1 MTTSTAVGRFA
12 AGLCGLQALALALT
26 AGFAGDADAVPAFAR
41 QTGQECIACH
51 VSFPELTPYGRYF
64 KLTGY
69 TSGKTFG
76 SSAGF
81 NYVPMAVMA
90 QASVTNTR
98 NNHATD
104 PDDTT
109 ATVTVN
115 QRNNSLVFSGGSLF
129 LATKV
134 NDYVGGFIQWSYDN
148 LATVADGTLGGHSGV
163 DNVDLRAAGK
173 YSSPGAAEPDLIYGL
188 TLNNNPTI
196 QDPWNSTPAFG
207 FPFTSAPL
215 VQTPAAAT
223 QIDGSLGQQVAGVGG
238 YLWWKKMVYG
248 ELSFY
253 RTANGAFSVLRAGQ
267 DIHTDGGVAAVQNW
281 NNPYW
286 RVALSHDWG
295 PNSVM
300 IGTYGMIVNRYPSNF
315 DTSTATDRFRDVAV
329 DAQYQYI
336 TDPHTF
342 TAQATYINERQSY
355 NASYA
360 AVQETG
366 AGIGAGPAPENQ
378 TDTLKT
384 FKLKGTYYHDR
395 KYGGTLAYFSTT
407 GSADAGLY
415 GADAD
420 GNARTPNSS
429 GYIAEFDY
437 LPIQNVRLMLQ
448 YTGYDKFNGAKTNY
462 DGNGR
467 NAGDNNTL
475 FFNVWVAF

>member
-1 MTTSTAVGRFA
+1 MMRRPIAANATAAIALGLLAMTA
-12 AGLCGLQALALALT
+12 ANPAR
-26 AGFAGDADAVPAFAR
+26 AVPSFAR

-69 TSGKTFG
+69 TIGKPFV
-76 SSAGF
+76 SSQGL
-81 NYVPMAVMA
+81 NYAPLAVMA
-90 QASVTNTR
+90 QASVTSTK

-104 PDDTT
+104 PDTGD
-109 ATVTVN
+109 TVTVN
-115 QRNNSLVFSGGSLF
+115 QRNNGAVFSGASLF

-148 LATVADGTLGGHSGV
+148 LATTADGTLGGHNGI
-163 DNVDLRAAGK
+163 DNTDLRVVGK
-173 YSSPGAAEPDLIYGL
+173 YSAVGAAEPDLIYGL
-188 TLNNNPTI
+188 TLNNNPTV
-196 QDPWNSTPAFG
+196 QDAWNSTPAFG
-207 FPFTSAPL
+207 YPYTSSPL
-215 VQTPAAAT
+215 AQTPAAAT
-223 QIDGSLGQQVAGVGG
+223 QIDGGLAQQVAGAGG
-238 YLWWKKMVYG
+238 YLWWKKMLYG

-253 RTANGAFSVLRAGQ
+253 RTASGAYSILRHGQ
-267 DIHTDGGVAAVQNW
+267 DFHTDGGVAAVQNW

-295 PNSVM
+295 ANSAM
-300 IGTYGMIVNRYPSNF
+300 IGTYGMIVNRFPSNL
-315 DTSTATDRFRDVAV
+315 DTSTATDRYRDIAV

-355 NASYA
+355 NASFA
-360 AVQETG
+360 AVNKTG
-366 AGIGAGPAPENQ
+366 EGIGAGPTPENP

-395 KYGGTLAYFSTT
+395 KYGGTLAFFSTT
-407 GSADAGLY
+407 GSADSGLY

-420 GNARTPNSS
+420 GNARTPDSR
-429 GYIAEFDY
+429 GYIIELDY

-448 YTGYDKFNGAKTNY
+448 YTGYNKFDGAKNNY

-467 NAGDNNTL
+467 NASDNNTV
-475 FFNVWVAF
+475 FFNVWAAF

>member
-1 MTTSTAVGRFA
+1 MMFGRIA
-12 AGLCGLQALALALT
+12 TRIVHVPALALLLI
-26 AGFAGDADAVPAFAR
+26 AGFVGNASAVPSFAR

-69 TSGKTFG
+69 TIGKTFV
-76 SSAGF
+76 SSEGF

-104 PDDTT
+104 PETGD
-109 ATVTVN
+109 TVTVN
-115 QRNNSLVFSGGSLF
+115 QRNNSGVFSGGSLF
-129 LATKV
+129 LATRV
-134 NDYVGGFIQWSYDN
+134 NDYVGGFIQWTYDN
-148 LATVADGTLGGHSGV
+148 LATTANGTLGGHSGI
-163 DNVDLRAAGK
+163 DNTDLRVAGK

-207 FPFTSAPL
+207 YPYTSAPL

-223 QIDGSLGQQVAGVGG
+223 QIDGGLAQQVAGVGG

-248 ELSFY
+248 ELSVY
-253 RTANGAFSVLRAGQ
+253 RTANGAFSILRAGQ
-267 DIHTDGGVAAVQNW
+267 DTNTDGGVAAVQRW

-286 RVALSHDWG
+286 RFALSHDWG
-295 PNSVM
+295 ANSAM

-315 DTSTATDRFRDVAV
+315 YTSTATDRYRDIAV

-336 TDPHTF
+336 TDPQTF
-342 TAQATYINERQSY
+342 TAQATYINEKQSY

-366 AGIGAGPAPENQ
+366 EGIGAGPTPENP

-384 FKLKGTYYHDR
+384 FKLKGTYYYDR

-415 GADAD
+415 GTDAD
-420 GNARTPNSS
+420 GNARTPNSN
-429 GYIAEFDY
+429 GYVIELDY
-437 LPIQNVRLMLQ
+437 LPIQNVRLMFQ
-448 YTGYDKFNGAKTNY
+448 YTGYNKFDGAKTNY

-467 NAGDNNTL
+467 SASDNNTA